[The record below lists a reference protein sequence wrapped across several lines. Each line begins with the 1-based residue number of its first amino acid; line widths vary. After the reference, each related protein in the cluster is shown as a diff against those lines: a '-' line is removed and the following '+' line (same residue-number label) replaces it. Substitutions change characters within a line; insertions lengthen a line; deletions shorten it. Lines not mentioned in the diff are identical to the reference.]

1 MNLLSVHLVRCM
13 VVHFFLLLH
22 HTRLLE
28 SQKWVLITLCCL
40 LMRCDVL
47 TLCCVLLC
55 QGGPRISEAERRK
68 QRELVAKEIEKLQ
81 SGIQALCRSTT
92 PLGKIVDYVQ
102 VSVWVCKRTCTLGR
116 TGCVSSRLTFCLYR

>member
-1 MNLLSVHLVRCM
+1 MQCG
-13 VVHFFLLLH
+13 
-22 HTRLLE
+22 
-28 SQKWVLITLCCL
+28 
-40 LMRCDVL
+40 VL
-47 TLCCVLLC
+47 TLRCVLC

-102 VSVWVCKRTCTLGR
+102 VSVWVYKHTYTLGR
-116 TGCVSSRLTFCLYR
+116 TGCVSSRLTFCLYHRRTCYTNNSPNLVVSGFLFVDCM